1 MNGLEKITA
10 RIDADVQAEIDRA
23 TAQAQAQADAITAEY
38 RAKAEKEAADLAE
51 RNKKA
56 AEDRLERLV
65 SVAHMESRK
74 VTLGA
79 KQKMVDAAFDRALE
93 KLCALP
99 EAEYVGILATLLV
112 KAASTGREEVIFSPQ
127 DRERVGKAAVA
138 QANAALAK
146 EVAPELPEELSNS
159 KVGALLNKVATGV
172 SALAAGTAQ
181 LTLSQETRPIQ
192 GGFILKDGN
201 VEVNC
206 TFDTLVRL
214 QRTEIAGAVANIL
227 FG

>member
-10 RIDADVQAEIDRA
+10 RIDADVQAEIDRI

-38 RAKAEKEAADLAE
+38 RAKAEKETADLAE

-56 AEDRLERLV
+56 AEERLERLV

-99 EAEYVGILATLLV
+99 EAEYTGCLLYTSRCV
-112 KAASTGREEVIFSPQ
+112 
-127 DRERVGKAAVA
+127 
-138 QANAALAK
+138 
-146 EVAPELPEELSNS
+146 
-159 KVGALLNKVATGV
+159 
-172 SALAAGTAQ
+172 
-181 LTLSQETRPIQ
+181 
-192 GGFILKDGN
+192 
-201 VEVNC
+201 
-206 TFDTLVRL
+206 
-214 QRTEIAGAVANIL
+214 
-227 FG
+227 

>member
-10 RIDADVQAEIDRA
+10 RIDADVQAEIDRI

-38 RAKAEKEAADLAE
+38 RAKAEKETADLAE

-56 AEDRLERLV
+56 AEERLERLV

-99 EAEYVGILATLLV
+99 EAEYTGILATLLV

-138 QANAALAK
+138 
-146 EVAPELPEELSNS
+146 
-159 KVGALLNKVATGV
+159 G
-172 SALAAGTAQ
+172 
-181 LTLSQETRPIQ
+181 
-192 GGFILKDGN
+192 
-201 VEVNC
+201 
-206 TFDTLVRL
+206 
-214 QRTEIAGAVANIL
+214 RTPPWPRRWRRSCRRS
-227 FG
+227 